1 MNTLFPGCVVF
12 EKGKL
17 KSKTDQVW
25 STDKGPGGKRRI
37 FIRCI
42 RCQTIFDI
50 SDYEFGHAVNG
61 SSPIYAYG
69 LHCVECR
76 TCRGYHFFFALAGWK
91 GPDPKI
97 RQVLQLIQTKMG
109 SELNYAIHMPY
120 AGQEQ
125 VQIQLKDGSRAVIY
139 RKSPRTYSVYVCS
152 TNQTIKG
159 LKEAAQFVVDQLA
172 APKEA
177 EKTAFERNRHV
188 ESTL

>member
-1 MNTLFPGCVVF
+1 MDTLFPGCVVF

-17 KSKTDQVW
+17 KSKAGQIW
-25 STDKGPGGKRRI
+25 SADKGPGGKRRI

-61 SSPIYAYG
+61 SSPIYSYA
-69 LHCVECR
+69 LHCVECHQ

-97 RQVLQLIQTKMG
+97 RQILQLIQTKMG

-120 AGQEQ
+120 AGQKQ
-125 VQIQLKDGSRAVIY
+125 VQIQLKNGSRAVIY
-139 RKSPRTYSVYVCS
+139 SKSPRTYSVYVRS
-152 TNQTIKG
+152 INRTIKKG
-159 LKEAAQFVVDQLA
+159 LKEAVQFVIDELA
-172 APKEA
+172 TP
-177 EKTAFERNRHV
+177 FERNHHV
-188 ESTL
+188 ESTS